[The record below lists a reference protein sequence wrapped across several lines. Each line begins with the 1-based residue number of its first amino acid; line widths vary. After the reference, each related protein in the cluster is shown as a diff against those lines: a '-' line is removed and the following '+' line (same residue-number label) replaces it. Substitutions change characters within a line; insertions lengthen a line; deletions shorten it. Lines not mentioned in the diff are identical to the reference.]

1 MDKHRKAL
9 ELAGHAGCILL
20 KNGAEIFRV
29 QETMIRILC
38 AYGVT
43 DHNVYVISNGIFAT
57 EGEGTDHA
65 LSLVRHV
72 PLGGVNLSRIDAVNA
87 VSREICAGKWSMDEA
102 EAALTRVETLTPERP
117 ITHIFA
123 CALGAASFCYLFG
136 GALLDSVAA
145 FPIGFLLQIY
155 LFAAQKRHS
164 AFMPYIWGSVLVTL
178 LSGLLAACFP
188 ALNASWVVI
197 GGIVPMVPGV
207 TFTTSI
213 REFFNGDYL
222 SGVIHCISAVL
233 TAVCIALGVCG
244 GAMLL
249 GLPCGFALG
258 YYDFPGKRCLR
269 LISDTLLAFPTVLI
283 GLLVYAFITYRGPLG
298 EYGLLFT
305 LPGMAIGQAV
315 LALPI
320 VISWTAQA
328 VEGLDPRC
336 RQTLLTLGASGA
348 QVAWGSLKEAR
359 YEIGMVCVTAFGR
372 VITEVGIAMMLGG
385 NIRYETRTMTTAI
398 ALETSKG
405 EFAQGIALGLVLL
418 LMAFVVNLALAV
430 LRRRGRGDHG
440 RRGGGA

>member
-1 MDKHRKAL
+1 M
-9 ELAGHAGCILL
+9 
-20 KNGAEIFRV
+20 
-29 QETMIRILC
+29 
-38 AYGVT
+38 
-43 DHNVYVISNGIFAT
+43 
-57 EGEGTDHA
+57 
-65 LSLVRHV
+65 
-72 PLGGVNLSRIDAVNA
+72 
-87 VSREICAGKWSMDEA
+87 
-102 EAALTRVETLTPERP
+102 
-117 ITHIFA
+117 
-123 CALGAASFCYLFG
+123 
-136 GALLDSVAA
+136 
-145 FPIGFLLQIY
+145 
-155 LFAAQKRHS
+155 
-164 AFMPYIWGSVLVTL
+164 
-178 LSGLLAACFP
+178 
-188 ALNASWVVI
+188 
-197 GGIVPMVPGV
+197 
-207 TFTTSI
+207 
-213 REFFNGDYL
+213 DYL
-222 SGVIHCISAVL
+222 SQGLTQALALLLHMDAATLSAI
-233 TAVCIALGVCG
+233 TATLVSTAYAMTA
-244 GAMLL
+244 AMLL

-305 LPGMAIGQAV
+305 LPGMAVGQAV

-430 LRRRGRGDHG
+430 LRQRGRDDHG
-440 RRGGGA
+440 GRGGGA